1 MTGRVIIVTG
11 ANTGLGF
18 EVARNLCEGG
28 NDVILA
34 CRNEE
39 RGNRAVE
46 KIKRQNPNALA
57 TYMQLDLASTESIR
71 KFAEDFRETGKKL
84 NVLVNNAGVL
94 LNAKDLK
101 RQYTEENFE
110 LTMGTSHLGH
120 FLLTNLLLETL
131 KATGGEEG
139 GDARV
144 INVTSAL
151 HDVAE
156 ALKRRNNI
164 VALDFENFFL
174 FNEGTYNSIQAYKN
188 SKVAGV
194 MFTYELA
201 RRLEGTG
208 VTVNC
213 VNPGFIP
220 GTELYRVMSRAQKF
234 FSRYI
239 LHGMLRFAKITRSV
253 QQGASAICTLVTDE
267 KFKEA
272 TGHYYSDGAE
282 VKSSEESLDEEKQK
296 KLWEVSGGY
305 VKLDGYEP
313 IEVVRPVEE
322 EKKEKKEKEDGEKD
336 GEAKPA
342 EEGENKTDEA
352 KTEEKNDEK
361 KDESAEEVKEGEDA
375 KVEETKEEPK
385 EEVKVVEDNK
395 EAEEKAEETK
405 EGAEKKEEK
414 KEEAVEKKEESTEE
428 KK

>member
-57 TYMQLDLASTESIR
+57 TYMQLDLASSESIR
-71 KFAEDFRETGKKL
+71 KFVDDFRETGKKL
-84 NVLVNNAGVL
+84 NVLVNNAGIL
-94 LNAKDLK
+94 LSPKDLK

-110 LTMGTSHLGH
+110 LTMGTNHLGH
-120 FLLTNLLLETL
+120 FLLTNLLLEQL

-144 INVTSAL
+144 INVSSAL

-156 ALKRRNNI
+156 ALKRRSNI
-164 VALDFENFFL
+164 FALDFDNFFL
-174 FNEGTYNSIQAYKN
+174 FNEATYNSIQAYKN

-253 QQGASAICTLVTDE
+253 QQGASAICTLVTEE
-267 KFKEA
+267 KYKEA

-282 VKSSEESLDEEKQK
+282 TKSSEESLDEEKQK

-305 VKLDGYEP
+305 VKLEGYEP
-313 IEVVRPVEE
+313 IEVVRPIEE
-322 EKKEKKEKEDGEKD
+322 EKKEKEKKEEGEKD

-361 KDESAEEVKEGEDA
+361 KEESADEGKKEGEDA

-385 EEVKVVEDNK
+385 KEEVKVEDNK

-405 EGAEKKEEK
+405 VEE